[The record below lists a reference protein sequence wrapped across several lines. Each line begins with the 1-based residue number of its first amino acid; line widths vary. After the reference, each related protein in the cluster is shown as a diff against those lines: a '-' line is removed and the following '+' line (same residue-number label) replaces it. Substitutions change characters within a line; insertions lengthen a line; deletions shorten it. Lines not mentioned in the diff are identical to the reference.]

1 MTKTMLG
8 HLVPLTEDIPTPPP
22 SATLCSTNISNHGPP
37 INEAYYSSPEE
48 GMSDSTPGLVHSDAS
63 TTVSNIKSLGAEDC
77 SIDEGNSRASKET
90 SDDESSLLWLSGSMD
105 NKELCHRVHTLELDD
120 DGDRDK
126 AVAGGIKPFDTATTT
141 QSSKLLHKTCATQ
154 ARVCAEVRVG
164 FGDQTPRWRRGSEL
178 SYVIC
183 EESFPTEGI
192 AMLVKVAMRTATSS
206 WKGIGVQFRQVNRHD
221 EATFAIVYED
231 LSEGAYAVSF
241 FPRASGGKLV
251 LYKPSLSN
259 TDYLANILVHE
270 IGHILGLRHAFAH
283 KREPQPSI
291 LIGRENTN
299 SVMNYFDHLSKY
311 RVTEQD
317 LQELEMFYAYDEGE
331 LSIIDIDPK
340 TRPFSPLCN
349 SHPVPPVNPAAIS
362 ATHKRAWSNY
372 ILIFNFFTLF
382 MLFILFVTSILI
394 LFVHLH

>member
-1 MTKTMLG
+1 MTETMFVQVVRLI
-8 HLVPLTEDIPTPPP
+8 EDTPTQPP
-22 SATLCSTNISNHGPP
+22 SAKVCHTNINDHGAPT
-37 INEAYYSSPEE
+37 NEAYYSSPEE
-48 GMSDSTPGLVHSDAS
+48 GMSDSIPGLVHSDAS
-63 TTVSNIKSLGAEDC
+63 TMLSNMKSFGVEDGN
-77 SIDEGNSRASKET
+77 IDEDNSKASKKT
-90 SDDESSLLWLSGSMD
+90 PDDGSLLLWLSGSMD
-105 NKELCHRVHTLELDD
+105 HKELCHRAHTLELDD

-126 AVAGGIKPFDTATTT
+126 AVSGAIKPVGTATTI
-141 QSSKLLHKTCATQ
+141 QSSKLLHKMCATQ
-154 ARVCAEVRVG
+154 ARACAEVRVG

-183 EESFPTEGI
+183 KESFPTEDI
-192 AMLVKVAMRTATSS
+192 AMLVKVAMTTATSS
-206 WKGIGVQFRQVNRHD
+206 WKGIGVRFRQVDRHD
-221 EATFAIVYED
+221 EATFAVVYED

-311 RVTEQD
+311 QVTEQD

-340 TRPFSPLCN
+340 TRPFSPLCS

-362 ATHKRAWSNY
+362 ATHKRAWS
-372 ILIFNFFTLF
+372 F
-382 MLFILFVTSILI
+382 
-394 LFVHLH
+394 